1 MKDKQKVY
9 KLDKLDIRATLA
21 ALDINCRVQQ
31 YIIG

>member
-1 MKDKQKVY
+1 MQNKQKVY
-9 KLDKLDIRATLA
+9 KLDIRATLA